1 MTHFSHQGSEP
12 AARSADRRPLRTRRA
27 GWSQRLAKALARS
40 RITPNQISV
49 LSMVFAAI
57 GAALL
62 LYPPTPVVLVLV
74 ALCVQLRLLC
84 NLLDGM
90 VALEGGKGSATGVL
104 YNELP
109 DRVADSLF
117 LVPLGYAAGFGWL
130 GWLCALLAALTAY
143 IRVTGGSLGLPQ
155 DFRGPQAKP
164 HRMFVMTV
172 GCLLGAAEIAL
183 WNSLYALLGAAV
195 LIAIG
200 TAWTCVARTRA
211 IARLLTKPESQS

>member
-1 MTHFSHQGSEP
+1 MVEG
-12 AARSADRRPLRTRRA
+12 DRRPLKSRGT
-27 GWSQRLAKALARS
+27 GWARSLAAALARS
-40 RITPNQISV
+40 AITPNQIS
-49 LSMVFAAI
+49 LASIVFAAV

-62 LYPPTPVVLVLV
+62 LWWPTSAGLLLC

-90 VALEGGKGSATGVL
+90 VAVEGGKASTTGVL

-117 LVPLGYAAGFGWL
+117 LVALGYAAGYGWI

-143 IRVTGGSLGLPQ
+143 VRVTGGSLGFAQ

-164 HRMFVMTV
+164 HRMAVMTI
-172 GCLLGAAEIAL
+172 GCLAAAVEL
-183 WNSLYALLGAAV
+183 HLRGSVQALLVAAGV
-195 LIAIG
+195 IAIG
-200 TAWTCVARTRA
+200 SALTCVARTRA
-211 IARLLTKPESQS
+211 IAAQLRMRSAG